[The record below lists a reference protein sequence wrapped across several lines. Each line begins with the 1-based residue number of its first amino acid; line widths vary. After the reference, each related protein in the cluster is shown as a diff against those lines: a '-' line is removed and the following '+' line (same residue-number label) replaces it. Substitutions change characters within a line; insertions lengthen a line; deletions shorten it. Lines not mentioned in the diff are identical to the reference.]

1 MISSH
6 VQAMHLPRRK
16 LASAMA
22 GLALFAVVF
31 ILALLVEHPRPG
43 ILHLHAVPIA
53 VLALQLGILVGVSA
67 VAASLSLMFVW
78 AEMEGIELLMVD
90 YMSGAVPFLVVV
102 FLCQLVVA
110 RASRTTTDSS
120 AKRRPL
126 LDRVRKSS
134 VPELTP
140 REKEVLG
147 LLALGY
153 TNRQAAE
160 HLYLSVRTV
169 ESHRARIQQKLD
181 TSSRAELV
189 SYALDHDL
197 LSEPPLRTRELA
209 PSQSHASAGDT
220 SGDLA

>member
-1 MISSH
+1 MTSSH
-6 VQAMHLPRRK
+6 LQAKQLPRSK
-16 LASAMA
+16 LASAAA

-31 ILALLVEHPRPG
+31 IVALVVEHPRPG

-53 VLALQLGILVGVSA
+53 VLAIQLGILVGLSA
-67 VAASLSLMFVW
+67 VAASMSLMFVW
-78 AEMEGIELLMVD
+78 AEMEGVELLMVD

-102 FLCQLVVA
+102 FLCQLVIA
-110 RASRTTTDSS
+110 RTSRSGSS
-120 AKRRPL
+120 GKHRPL
-126 LDRVRKSS
+126 LERIRNSKA
-134 VPELTP
+134 PELTR

-189 SYALDHDL
+189 SYALEHDL
-197 LSEPPLRTRELA
+197 LSEAPLRPGEMT
-209 PSQSHASAGDT
+209 PSKSHAQRTEADPGD
-220 SGDLA
+220 AV

>member
-6 VQAMHLPRRK
+6 MQAMNLPRGK
-16 LASAMA
+16 LASVAA

-31 ILALLVEHPRPG
+31 VVALLVEHPRPG

-67 VAASLSLMFVW
+67 VAASVSLMFVW
-78 AEMEGIELLMVD
+78 AEMEGVELLMVD

-110 RASRTTTDSS
+110 RASRSPSS
-120 AKRRPL
+120 AKQRPL
-126 LDRVRKSS
+126 LERIRKSAA
-134 VPELTP
+134 PELTR

-181 TSSRAELV
+181 ISSRAELV
-189 SYALDHDL
+189 SYAMEHDL
-197 LSEPPLRTRELA
+197 LSEAPLRPGELA
-209 PSQSHASAGDT
+209 PSKSHPPGAGPT

>member
-6 VQAMHLPRRK
+6 VQAMRLPRGKR
-16 LASAMA
+16 ASSAA
-22 GLALFAVVF
+22 GLGLFAVVF

-78 AEMEGIELLMVD
+78 AEMEGVELLMVD

-110 RASRTTTDSS
+110 RASRTITDSS

-126 LDRVRKSS
+126 LDRVRNSS

-140 REKEVLG
+140 REKDVLG

-181 TSSRAELV
+181 ISSRAELV

-197 LSEPPLRTRELA
+197 LSEPPLRSGELA
-209 PSQSHASAGDT
+209 PRNPHTHASDPSDGVA
-220 SGDLA
+220 